1 MSLHTNNHVMNRR
14 RHYADATAKG
24 IVIGGGIGV
33 LLTLL
38 LIFCYLLY
46 VTLPL
51 MNSPSVT
58 TQTTIVFDDNQPDAV
73 LWDDFQLS
81 LFYQYPKT
89 PTTENDKTL
98 LLGQQSVVVTNR
110 IHQLPAISQPQIVL
124 DWSEHA
130 INVSHEDIQ
139 YVLPESI
146 MVEASIDVP

>member
-1 MSLHTNNHVMNRR
+1 MNRR
-14 RHYADATAKG
+14 RHYAYATAKG

-58 TQTTIVFDDNQPDAV
+58 TQTTIAFEDNQPDAV

-81 LFYQYPKT
+81 LFYQYP
-89 PTTENDKTL
+89 ENTY
-98 LLGQQSVVVTNR
+98 N
-110 IHQLPAISQPQIVL
+110 
-124 DWSEHA
+124 
-130 INVSHEDIQ
+130 
-139 YVLPESI
+139 
-146 MVEASIDVP
+146 